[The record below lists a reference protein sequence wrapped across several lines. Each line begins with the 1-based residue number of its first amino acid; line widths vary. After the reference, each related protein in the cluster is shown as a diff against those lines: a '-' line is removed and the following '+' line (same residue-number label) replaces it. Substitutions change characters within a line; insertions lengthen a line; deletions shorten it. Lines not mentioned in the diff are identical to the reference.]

1 MKFKVK
7 KSDLLS
13 SYQMVKQVIPSK
25 TTNPI
30 LKTLYMSVSGEKDK
44 LELRGTNGITY
55 ISIIIPAQVE
65 AVGRVC
71 VDTSILDAIQNF
83 AEGDISFE
91 VNLEG
96 KLSVTQN
103 KKKHRPSYMDAI
115 DYPEPFEIENYVEI
129 KPKDFLKP
137 FDKTSV
143 TISGNVDRPILQG
156 FLINPHSN
164 LVMSGDGYSLTK
176 YSTQVLEGN
185 ISVPPGRILLGF
197 YSYISGLGETD
208 KFYVSVG
215 QKLGMKAEQFD
226 GVGNWVR
233 SWEVMINSLSGDY
246 PETPGQ
252 VLDGFLKSAEVFSIV
267 GPIASL
273 QNILKTARFYSEK
286 AYSEGKVDY
295 VEMSINDD
303 IILFTMK
310 IPDMVEMEEE
320 LEGFDITGKPFTI
333 CFNPAKLQEILSKI
347 EDEKIEIRFFEG
359 EKSPL
364 LVLDPSNKDWAYLQ
378 ARVIKEEQK

>member
-30 LKTLYMSVSGEKDK
+30 LKTLYMCSGDNK
-44 LELRGTNGITY
+44 LQLRGTNGITY
-55 ISIIIPAQVE
+55 IIIDIPAQVE
-65 AVGRVC
+65 EIGNVC

-91 VNLEG
+91 VKEG

-115 DYPEPFEIENYVEI
+115 DYPEPFEIENYVGI

-156 FLINPHSN
+156 FLINPHSDF
-164 LVMSGDGYSLTK
+164 VMSGNGYSLTK

-197 YSYISGLGETD
+197 YSYISSLGDTD

-226 GVGNWVR
+226 GVGNWVK

-252 VLDGFLKSAEVFSIV
+252 VLDGFLKSAEVFSIK
-267 GPIASL
+267 GSISTL

-295 VEMSINDD
+295 VEMSINDN

-378 ARVIKEEQK
+378 ARVIKEEKK